1 MSACCLLSLS
11 PPLLPTGTL
20 HLSRGRSCQTRCPV
34 RLTERD
40 LDSLQEAY
48 IGGGIKGTD
57 KDKTISLSLS
67 NARTH
72 CPTCTHFS
80 HCSSTS
86 VCVCVGGGGEMG
98 RGHYMLGNSCSCSPS
113 KRRPNL
119 CSYSY
124 MRLSGSELVGC
135 WGSEYKGLAPD
146 TC

>member
-1 MSACCLLSLS
+1 MCVCLLSALPQSSTPSYRHSSPLTWQELS
-11 PPLLPTGTL
+11 DEV
-20 HLSRGRSCQTRCPV
+20 SCTVRV

-67 NARTH
+67 NAQTH

-86 VCVCVGGGGEMG
+86 VCVCVWGGGG
-98 RGHYMLGNSCSCSPS
+98 
-113 KRRPNL
+113 RRE
-119 CSYSY
+119 
-124 MRLSGSELVGC
+124 GGTTC
-135 WGSEYKGLAPD
+135 WVTHVHARRQREGPTYVAIAI
-146 TC
+146 

>member
-1 MSACCLLSLS
+1 MCVCLLSALPQSSTPSYWHSSPLTWQELS
-11 PPLLPTGTL
+11 DEV
-20 HLSRGRSCQTRCPV
+20 SCTVRV

-57 KDKTISLSLS
+57 RDKT
-67 NARTH
+67 
-72 CPTCTHFS
+72 
-80 HCSSTS
+80 
-86 VCVCVGGGGEMG
+86 G

-119 CSYSY
+119 CSYSC

-146 TC
+146 TCQGDAVHVTVFRCTQVWVHSGDLR